1 MRPSF
6 LPAITLVTLLVLGA
20 CEPTVATRGN
30 LLDADRLSQIAVG
43 STKEEVAAKLGSP
56 TVMGSF
62 DEKVW
67 YYVGRQTEQTSFLD
81 PKVTQQKAV
90 AVRFDDDG
98 KVTEIK
104 DLDTS
109 HVAEVKPVDRT
120 TPTYG
125 QDNTFIQQLLGNLS
139 RPMPAKANS
148 RQ

>member
-1 MRPSF
+1 MRTPFIALLLS
-6 LPAITLVTLLVLGA
+6 LPLLA

-30 LLDADRLSQIAVG
+30 LLDSDHLAAISVG
-43 STKEEVAAKLGSP
+43 SSREEVAAKLGSP

-62 DEKVW
+62 DDKTW
-67 YYVGRQTEQTSFLD
+67 YYVGRKTEQTSFFD
-81 PKVTQQKAV
+81 PEVIQQKAV
-90 AVRFDDDG
+90 AIHFDDTG

-104 DLDTS
+104 DLDMS
-109 HVAEVKPVDRT
+109 KVAEVKPVDRT

-139 RPMPAKANS
+139 RPMPAKTNS

>member
-1 MRPSF
+1 MRTPFIALLLS
-6 LPAITLVTLLVLGA
+6 LPLLA

-30 LLDADRLSQIAVG
+30 LLDSDHLSTISLG
-43 STKEEVAAKLGSP
+43 SGREEVVAKLGSP

-62 DEKVW
+62 DDKVW
-67 YYVGRQTEQTSFLD
+67 YYVGRKTEQTSFFD
-81 PKVTQQKAV
+81 PEVIQQKAV
-90 AVRFDDDG
+90 AIHFDENG

-104 DLDTS
+104 DLDMS
-109 HVAEVKPVDRT
+109 KVAEVKPVDRT

-139 RPMPAKANS
+139 RPMPAKANN